1 MASQTGHIELKVDSG
16 LAPGRRGLGHAA
28 QAGLVFAVA
37 LAPPPTSSKP
47 RIGGRQRWITL
58 GRHGGLT
65 PADARTKAERML
77 AEIDSGCDPTR
88 ERRAPSYIEF
98 FVETHKEMGLGR
110 EELESSSSPETG
122 ASWSEWIQSGHTGNA
137 EDLS

>member
-1 MASQTGHIELKVDSG
+1 MASQTGHIESELI
-16 LAPGRRGLGHAA
+16 
-28 QAGLVFAVA
+28 AGLRPGDVLWDTQLKRFGVRCRPRA
-37 LAPPPTSSKP
+37 TTYFIKP

-65 PADARTKAERML
+65 PADARAKAERML
-77 AEIDSGCDPTR
+77 AEIDSGCDPPR
-88 ERRAPSYIEF
+88 ERRAPSYTEF

-110 EELESSSSPETG
+110 EELESSAPWDRCIVERM
-122 ASWSEWIQSGHTGNA
+122 EFQSGHTGNA